1 MWSTQRII
9 VGDVPFWYITSSDHL
24 WESLRPGTPSYRLQ
38 PWCVSITLLSRLVGL
53 EWATFPGFL
62 SGLGPL
68 LGFVF
73 LSLKLSSLFVMVY
86 ANIKKTIAIDLSP
99 LSPDLSRQ
107 DLVRILVNKFEN
119 VTIKA
124 IQFVPVKLVHVTF
137 VDSATREIYAHVEN
151 IILNGISC
159 RVLGV
164 GPQARTVF
172 VYHYPF
178 EEDDNCL
185 KLALGPF
192 GKVLEVCHQHHVGF
206 NSVCTGTRLVKMV
219 REHPIRRNL
228 DVGGYCVKVWY
239 VGQPLECD
247 ICSRGHI
254 SRDCPVRDK
263 CRKCLE
269 PGHVARNCPNPPRA
283 WEAVNHGPNTGGVS
297 SVSSDPTPAEAAQA
311 SGGDGSS
318 GEWPLSSSV
327 QSGVGAHLVSGGL
340 DWGEQMDRERMD
352 LRDNELSPLSD
363 SDSGSGFH
371 ASPSL
376 SDHAN
381 KDSNVN
387 NDTEVNVSNDQ
398 CSNGSSSDEMS
409 QSILRDQNGIIS
421 NQSCSNDSSA
431 TKGSKSSLNNQSSST
446 SNVNSGISVV
456 NGRSAGGTGASG
468 AAGVS
473 MAEASLLGK
482 RAISEVETST
492 DGDSASGGAL
502 SAPKKSSGKA
512 TRAKKV
518 APSETTR
525 KTSVASSQGR
535 RSRQP

>member
-1 MWSTQRII
+1 M
-9 VGDVPFWYITSSDHL
+9 GDVAFWYITSSDHL
-24 WESLRPGTPSYRLQ
+24 WESLRPATPSYRLQ
-38 PWCVSITLLSRLVGL
+38 PWCVSITLLFCLLGL
-53 EWATFPGFL
+53 QWATFPGFL

-137 VDSATREIYAHVEN
+137 QDSVTKDYYAHVEN
-151 IILNGISC
+151 IILEGISC
-159 RVLGV
+159 RILGV

-178 EEDDNCL
+178 EEDDNRL

-192 GKVLEVCHQHHVGF
+192 GKVLDVRHQHYVCF

-228 DVGGYCVKVWY
+228 DVGGYRVKVWY
-239 VGQPLECD
+239 VGEPLECD

-263 CRKCLE
+263 CRKCPEL
-269 PGHVARNCPNPPRA
+269 GHMARNCPNPPRA

-297 SVSSDPTPAEAAQA
+297 SASSDPTPAKAAQA

-318 GEWPLSSSV
+318 GEWPPSSSLL
-327 QSGVGAHLVSGGL
+327 SWVGAHLVSGSL
-340 DWGEQMDRERMD
+340 DWGEQMDREQMD
-352 LRDNELSPLSD
+352 LRDNELSPPSD

-387 NDTEVNVSNDQ
+387 KDIEGNVSNDQ

-409 QSILRDQNGIIS
+409 QSILNDQNRIIS
-421 NQSCSNDSSA
+421 NQSCSNDSNA
-431 TKGSKSSLNNQSSST
+431 TKGSKSSLNNQSGIT
-446 SNVNSGISVV
+446 SNVNSGISEA
-456 NGRSAGGTGASG
+456 NGRSAGGTDASG
-468 AAGVS
+468 AADVS

-502 SAPKKSSGKA
+502 SALKKSSGKA
-512 TRAKKV
+512 TRAKNV
-518 APSETTR
+518 TPSVPTR

>member
-1 MWSTQRII
+1 
-9 VGDVPFWYITSSDHL
+9 
-24 WESLRPGTPSYRLQ
+24 
-38 PWCVSITLLSRLVGL
+38 
-53 EWATFPGFL
+53 
-62 SGLGPL
+62 
-68 LGFVF
+68 
-73 LSLKLSSLFVMVY
+73 MVY

-119 VTIKA
+119 ATIKA

-137 VDSATREIYAHVEN
+137 EDSATRDHYAQCEN
-151 IILNGISC
+151 LLLNGISC
-159 RVLGV
+159 RVMGV

-172 VYHYPF
+172 VYHYPY
-178 EEDDNCL
+178 EEDDDRL
-185 KLALGPF
+185 KLALGAF
-192 GKVLEVCHQHHVGF
+192 GKVLDVHHQHHVGF

-219 REHPIRRNL
+219 RELPIRRNL
-228 DVGGYCVKVWY
+228 DVGGYRVKVWY

-247 ICSRGHI
+247 ICSKGHI

-269 PGHVARNCPNPPRA
+269 PGHMARNCPNPPRA
-283 WEAVNHGPNTGGVS
+283 WGAVNQGPNAEGVS
-297 SVSSDPTPAEAAQA
+297 SVSSGPTPAEAAQA

-318 GEWPLSSSV
+318 GGWPPSSSLL
-327 QSGVGAHLVSGGL
+327 SCVGANLVSGSL
-340 DWGEQMDRERMD
+340 TWGERTEHEQMD
-352 LRDNELSPLSD
+352 LRDNELSPPSD
-363 SDSGSGFH
+363 SDSGSGSYV
-371 ASPSL
+371 SPSL
-376 SDHAN
+376 SNRAN
-381 KDSNVN
+381 IDSNVN
-387 NDTEVNVSNDQ
+387 KVVEVNVSNDQ

-409 QSILRDQNGIIS
+409 QSILNDQNDIIS
-421 NQSCSNDSSA
+421 NQSCSNDSNA
-431 TKGSKSSLNNQSSST
+431 TKGSKSSLNNQSGTT
-446 SNVNSGISVV
+446 SNVNGGISKV

-468 AAGVS
+468 AADVS

-492 DGDSASGGAL
+492 DGDSASGGAVSTL
-502 SAPKKSSGKA
+502 RKSSGKA

-518 APSETTR
+518 APSEPTR